1 MTETEGADRLSD
13 LPVFGSRWETE
24 VRTVTVGGGA
34 GAGAGTWASRETA
47 RKEPKASR
55 R

>member
-1 MTETEGADRLSD
+1 MTETEGAVILSD
-13 LPVFGSRWETE
+13 LPVFGSRCETE

-34 GAGAGTWASRETA
+34 GTGAGTWAPREA
-47 RKEPKASR
+47 AKKVPNASR

>member
-1 MTETEGADRLSD
+1 MSD

-24 VRTVTVGGGA
+24 VRTLTVGGGA
-34 GAGAGTWASRETA
+34 GAGVGTWAPRETA
-47 RKEPKASR
+47 KQEPKASR